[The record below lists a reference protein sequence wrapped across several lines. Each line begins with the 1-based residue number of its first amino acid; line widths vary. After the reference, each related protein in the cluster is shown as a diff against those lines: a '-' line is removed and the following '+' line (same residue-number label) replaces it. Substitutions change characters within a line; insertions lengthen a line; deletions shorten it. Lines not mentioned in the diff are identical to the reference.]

1 MLVLQRHA
9 SLAAAALKVM
19 GQVLRLRFIL
29 FGYGE
34 CLPQSACSWVTRKG
48 DVVIL
53 LMVQKSCTSYMWK
66 LMKHGIFPR
75 PQVVIAGI
83 SEPWTVSNTRP
94 VAVCYIDGMVDCI
107 STRNWWSCCINTWP
121 GEEHSLG
128 CIRRIWLT
136 EKYIFWNHGTIGCTP
151 DSVPL
156 LFIVVFFFLGF
167 LNIMTHKY
175 PLLGPT

>member
-1 MLVLQRHA
+1 MAGMDVG
-9 SLAAAALKVM
+9 SAAA
-19 GQVLRLRFIL
+19 
-29 FGYGE
+29 
-34 CLPQSACSWVTRKG
+34 CLPGCSSSKGHGAGASAALYFVWVWGMPSPVSLQLSNKERRRCHTVDGSEVLHLLHAKADETWDIPQASSG
-48 DVVIL
+48 D
-53 LMVQKSCTSYMWK
+53 
-66 LMKHGIFPR
+66 R
-75 PQVVIAGI
+75 RI

-156 LFIVVFFFLGF
+156 LFIVCFFWDSWTLWPI
-167 LNIMTHKY
+167 NTHY
-175 PLLGPT
+175 